1 MRQEQQRSNFRRR
14 SFSKIRGREGVS
26 QTVIQSV
33 SHSVSQSVSACVRAC
48 VLLVLPLLTKDRNHF
63 GHEIETL
70 TVN

>member
-14 SFSKIRGREGVS
+14 SFSKIRGREGGREGVS
-26 QTVIQSV
+26 Q
-33 SHSVSQSVSACVRAC
+33 SVSQSVSACVRAC